1 MSKKYFWLKLK
12 NDFFNGR
19 EIKKLRKIAG
29 GDTFTIIYLKMQL
42 LTINSDGLL
51 QYQGTES
58 SIIEQLSLEL
68 DETEDNIE
76 MTLAFLQAN
85 NLVEQITQDQYL
97 LNKVPEAIGSE
108 TGSAERMRKMR
119 DRAKKDQEV
128 LDNRNNVTPLLQTV
142 TQSREDLD
150 LDLEKEL
157 ELDNNN
163 DIVESKDGTKDKGSK
178 AYDNDFEQLWKLYP
192 KKQGKP
198 DALRHYKKAIKDG
211 VTNEEIEQGIKDYV
225 EQIEINKTERQFIKL
240 GSTWFSKKG
249 WEDEY
254 DTKDGG
260 YNKANKGYESV
271 LEAKD

>member
-1 MSKKYFWLKLK
+1 MSRRKNGNVIKVHRKDTGYTNIDNGLIKNKELSLKAK
-12 NDFFNGR
+12 
-19 EIKKLRKIAG
+19 
-29 GDTFTIIYLKMQL
+29 
-42 LTINSDGLL
+42 GLL
-51 QYQGTES
+51 MLLISLPDNWNFSEAGLTS
-58 SIIEQLSLEL
+58 LSK
-68 DETEDNIE
+68 DGRDSVRSG
-76 MTLAFLQAN
+76 
-85 NLVEQITQDQYL
+85 LVELEEHKYL
-97 LNKVPEAIGSE
+97 IRVQEREDGRFFGVTYNVYEVPKLDSP
-108 TGSAERMRKMR
+108 K
-119 DRAKKDQEV
+119 
-128 LDNRNNVTPLLQTV
+128 LDNPISDIPHN
-142 TQSREDLD
+142 
-150 LDLEKEL
+150 KEL
-157 ELDNNN
+157 SNKELNNQLPNNN
-163 DIVESKDGTKDKGSK
+163 KDIVESKDGTKGNGSK